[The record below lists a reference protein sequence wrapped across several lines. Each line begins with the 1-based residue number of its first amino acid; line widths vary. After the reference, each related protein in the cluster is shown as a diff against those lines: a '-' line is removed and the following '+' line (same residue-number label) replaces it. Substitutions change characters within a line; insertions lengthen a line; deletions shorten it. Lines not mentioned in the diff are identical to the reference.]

1 MDSTKRRELLKKIS
15 ASSKQ
20 LEVQFLHDSLEFKQ
34 LKKAAYD
41 LVQLDAQWNI
51 ESTELEYLISDQKAD
66 LDFLKNELKDKR
78 ASLEHS
84 LAVTRVKMA
93 AFAKDIDEY
102 SKSSEW
108 TSKKQLAPNA
118 WFRLKEVESSIRA
131 LRRISSGQ

>member
-1 MDSTKRRELLKKIS
+1 MDSTNRRELLKKIS
-15 ASSKQ
+15 ESSKQ

-102 SKSSEW
+102 SKSSE
-108 TSKKQLAPNA
+108 
-118 WFRLKEVESSIRA
+118 
-131 LRRISSGQ
+131 